1 MQLQQKTLH
10 LREVGEAVKV
20 AHFEIYYV
28 TESKG
33 MALTFPKYLL
43 CTRSCPEF
51 CLKWSDSLSVVSD
64 SLWSHGLYVA
74 PQAPLSMEFSTKE
87 YWSG

>member
-43 CTRSCPEF
+43 CARSCPEF
-51 CLKWSDSLSVVSD
+51 CLK
-64 SLWSHGLYVA
+64 
-74 PQAPLSMEFSTKE
+74 
-87 YWSG
+87 